1 MVIYSRSIINFHKW
15 VINPV
20 IDDLDIDLRLY
31 LLESVSQKPD
41 KTPINVIVY
50 GVKGTHSDIP
60 IQIWDRLYYFDD
72 DKINFEAP
80 INMNNKDITDVNKIA
95 TKDLDV
101 NNQIDVKGNKII
113 GVGDG
118 GDESN
123 AVNKSTIRCI
133 GITYYQYHLQLL
145 LSYYLLHQS
154 DYLHLNR
161 LLLFYLHRLYP
172 YCSNQW
178 VLRNEFYHHQ
188 NNIICPRFE

>member
-1 MVIYSRSIINFHKW
+1 MK
-15 VINPV
+15 
-20 IDDLDIDLRLY
+20 IDNLDIDLRLY

-50 GVKGTHSDIP
+50 GVRGTHSDIP
-60 IQIWDRLYYFDD
+60 IQIWDRLYYFHD

-133 GITYYQYHLQLL
+133 GITYYQYQ
-145 LSYYLLHQS
+145 
-154 DYLHLNR
+154 
-161 LLLFYLHRLYP
+161 
-172 YCSNQW
+172 
-178 VLRNEFYHHQ
+178 
-188 NNIICPRFE
+188 